1 MRPYIEESFRIA
13 KNAVH
18 VEPVAEERESPSDGS
33 RETREITRE
42 KRKGERKH
50 ASETVTRARIQ
61 EIYETGNDCC
71 EVKGDHTRNRPRVSI
86 ASVLMRIEAPSE
98 D

>member
-1 MRPYIEESFRIA
+1 MRLYIEESFCIA

-33 RETREITRE
+33 REMREITRE
-42 KRKGERKH
+42 KEKERERKH
-50 ASETVTRARIQ
+50 ASEMVTRARIQ

-71 EVKGDHTRNRPRVSI
+71 KVKGDHTRNYPRVSL
-86 ASVLMRIEAPSE
+86 VCFMRIDSQ
-98 D
+98 